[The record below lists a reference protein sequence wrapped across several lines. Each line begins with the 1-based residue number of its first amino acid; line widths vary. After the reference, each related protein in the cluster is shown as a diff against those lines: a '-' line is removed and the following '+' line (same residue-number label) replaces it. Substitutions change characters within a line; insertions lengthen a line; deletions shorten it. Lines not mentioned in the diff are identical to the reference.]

1 MQKRIWSFVAAALV
15 ACCGYGLFF
24 AAQEYAFKGDIVTLK
39 PAPPVKMLQVVT
51 GYGRQLTAEILF
63 VQGAVFIGGLH
74 QDLDPQGN
82 ARVLAHN
89 YMTAVQLYPQ
99 FRDTYYHAQSFLA
112 GLDEESTR
120 KVNDMLEI
128 AWKTYRNRFTDRNRF
143 IYPFFEGF
151 NCFSY
156 LNDRKRAAEI
166 FAEVSLKQN
175 ENAPKQNENAPKFFE
190 HMSVLLR
197 AEGGELAAGLES
209 LQLLVQTT
217 DDPVRKEKY
226 EEEIGMFQQA
236 IKVQQA
242 VQDFFARNQRYPTT
256 LEELIPDYLESL
268 PDFKNVFELV
278 WNPPQVELH
287 RPRLKGFQGVRHQ

>member
-51 GYGRQLTAEILF
+51 GYGRQLTAETLF
-63 VQGAVFIGGLH
+63 VQAAVFMGGLH

-82 ARVLAHN
+82 ARILAHN

-128 AWKTYRNRFTDRNRF
+128 ARKTRKTDKDRF

-156 LNDRKRAAEI
+156 LNDSKRAAEI
-166 FAEVSLKQN
+166 FAETSRLRRLQDD
-175 ENAPKQNENAPKFFE
+175 ENDALKFFE
-190 HMSVLLR
+190 HMSILLR

-209 LQLLVQTT
+209 LQFLVRNT
-217 DDPVRKEKY
+217 DDPIRKKKY
-226 EEEIGMFQQA
+226 EEEISMFQQA

-242 VQDFFARNQRYPTT
+242 VQDFFARNQRYPVT
-256 LEELIPDYLESL
+256 LEELIPDYLEAL
-268 PDFKNVFELV
+268 PDFKNIFELV

-287 RPRLKGFQGVRHQ
+287 RPRVKGFQGVRHQ